1 MAGCSAAPMTGE
13 DVAASEQA
21 VTTCATMGGVF
32 PTKAAL
38 AVAMGI
44 ELQRF
49 EPTKDLVNVNYQYT
63 TLSGSANCKVDGC
76 RKTKAILGLQFAD
89 ANWMGG
95 ATIFDPNTY
104 RMELG
109 GGFQFQSTLNGVVR
123 SRGKTQAPDHKAT
136 LISGPVDLGTQACG
150 LQYIFDIT
158 KPDGVTQLTQAEKDS
173 MVYWFCYFGQAPS
186 GAADVGV
193 QCSNNPYVGFI
204 QTNVNCPEGHYCI
217 AIDPDPGDTG
227 TTSSTTSGAA
237 PTYPM
242 NRLLV
247 NPDTSPNS
255 PRWSEMINTP
265 CTKTTGLVT
274 TLKAKTNVTDY
285 LFCQ

>member
-1 MAGCSAAPMTGE
+1 MTGE

-21 VTTCATMGGVF
+21 ATTTCATNGGVF

-49 EPTKDLVNVNYQYT
+49 QPAKDLVNMNYQYT
-63 TLSGSANCKVDGC
+63 TLNSSASCKVNGC
-76 RKTKAILGLQFAD
+76 KNTKAILGLQFVD
-89 ANWMGG
+89 YSQLGG
-95 ATIFDPNTY
+95 SQVFDTTTY
-104 RMELG
+104 RTELVN
-109 GGFQFQSTLNGVVR
+109 GFAYQTTLNNVAR
-123 SRGKTQAPDHKAT
+123 SRGKAQPPDHKAT

-150 LQYIFDIT
+150 LQYVFDIT

-173 MVYWFCYFGQAPS
+173 MVYWFCFFGQAPS

-204 QTNVNCPEGHYCI
+204 QTNVSCPAGHYCI

-242 NRLLV
+242 NRLYV
-247 NPDTSPNS
+247 YSDDSGNS
-255 PRWSEMINTP
+255 PYWSQMLNTP

-274 TLKAKTNVTDY
+274 TLKPKTNVTDY